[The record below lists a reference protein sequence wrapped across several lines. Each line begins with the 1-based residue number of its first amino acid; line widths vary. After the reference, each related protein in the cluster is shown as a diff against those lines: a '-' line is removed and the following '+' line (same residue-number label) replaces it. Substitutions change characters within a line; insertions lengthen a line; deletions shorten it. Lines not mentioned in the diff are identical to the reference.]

1 MLAGPF
7 TIFAPSNLALASLGQ
22 STIASLKSDVG
33 TLSNILKYHVVSG
46 TLMASDLLVN
56 ELMLNSLTGQKLRVN
71 YYRYNKVIRI
81 TIKSYMSVHVL
92 LNLLSKLGKSD
103 KMRNSPSILSLFR
116 NEFNKLNNTGA

>member
-1 MLAGPF
+1 MYMLSGPF

-33 TLSNILKYHVVSG
+33 ALSNILKYHVVSG
-46 TLMASDLLVN
+46 SLMASDLLVN

-81 TIKSYMSVHVL
+81 TIKQ
-92 LNLLSKLGKSD
+92 D
-103 KMRNSPSILSLFR
+103 K
-116 NEFNKLNNTGA
+116 E